1 MAEAAKQISQ
11 NASAA
16 NVNFNLIKFVSD
28 KLQIDPEIAGKVA
41 TISVRE
47 NIDFDQ
53 IVKHP
58 DPTKTTGNEVV
69 GKYYY
74 FEKAGPGGEVMGKW
88 DGEKFILPGEKG
100 FK

>member
-74 FEKAGPGGEVMGKW
+74 FEKAGPG
-88 DGEKFILPGEKG
+88 
-100 FK
+100 